1 MATDAPATDA
11 VPQMQ
16 IASAM
21 PQAREEAP
29 VPLSFPAILRN
40 PGVGHRFAHLHADQ
54 TIGRSPSI
62 KKSIKRDDNEGRR
75 WVRRKEN
82 ARFVDNPHIVHAS
95 KADYAPLL
103 PNAKRT
109 FPEPLPAYLPRTVKA
124 PDTIKPTLEP
134 NSANAGRFS
143 LSLKGM
149 RRDLRK
155 AGFRAQILVEDIE
168 KEITEWLQG
177 GAFAASDGSESS
189 LLNFPGTPIGR
200 MDCISEVSRDPLQ
213 LIWAVSED
221 AFARYV
227 VHCCARYYEIVSFSK
242 EVKGRRLT
250 YLLRPNVAHPD
261 SFAPI
266 GLYTPPTTDLD
277 SASQFETDPE
287 TDVLSEILAEGNESD
302 AERAAD
308 TKHLAAIVEAQSPR
322 PFSPDNDWSVVGGS
336 DIEGDQSGHEGDI
349 TVGIEA
355 LSIQATAS
363 PRRPLASR
371 HWTSRQ
377 DRSASSPSPSP
388 VRRPARR
395 RMMKRRVVSLRQ
407 THRAQQASFFEYLFA

>member
-1 MATDAPATDA
+1 MATDALAPAA
-11 VPQMQ
+11 VPQMHT
-16 IASAM
+16 ATAA
-21 PQAREEAP
+21 PVREEAP

-40 PGVGHRFAHLHADQ
+40 PGVSHRFAHLHADQ
-54 TIGRSPSI
+54 PIGRSLPV
-62 KKSIKRDDNEGRR
+62 KKSIKRDDNEGKR

-82 ARFVDNPHIVHAS
+82 AHFVDNPHIVHAS

-124 PDTIKPTLEP
+124 PDTIKPILEP

-177 GAFAASDGSESS
+177 GAFAASDVSESS

-213 LIWAVSED
+213 LIWAVGED

-261 SFAPI
+261 SFAPA

-302 AERAAD
+302 AECAAD
-308 TKHLAAIVEAQSPR
+308 VKHLEDIVEAQSPR
-322 PFSPDNDWSVVGGS
+322 PFSPDNDWSVVEGS
-336 DIEGDQSGHEGDI
+336 DIEGDHEGDI
-349 TVGIEA
+349 TVGVEA
-355 LSIQATAS
+355 SSIQPTVS

-395 RMMKRRVVSLRQ
+395 RMVKRRVVSLRQ
-407 THRAQQASFFEYLFA
+407 THRAQQASFFDYLFA